1 MSSELRDRINEGAEM
16 AREAIRRVIEIHGL
30 GSLNEEV
37 KSFPVSTNRGTHTVT
52 YFIVCIVCLY
62 IWGNYYFLSFSIDIE
77 YIFVALFLH
86 RATRIL
92 YRKEKECL
100 VWEG

>member
-37 KSFPVSTNRGTHTVT
+37 KSH
-52 YFIVCIVCLY
+52 I
-62 IWGNYYFLSFSIDIE
+62 
-77 YIFVALFLH
+77 
-86 RATRIL
+86 
-92 YRKEKECL
+92 
-100 VWEG
+100 